1 MKENRIRDWMTP
13 DPITISSNC
22 TLPDAYWLMMNHK
35 IRRLLVVDQ
44 GTLLG
49 IITLEDLRGKLP
61 SILTSMDPLR
71 TSNMLSKLPI
81 CQVMTKN
88 PKTIPVDATLIQAAR
103 QMLEFQISTLPVM
116 DDNNVVGIITE
127 SDIFRAMVQQG
138 EV

>member
-1 MKENRIRDWMTP
+1 MKENSIRDWMTP

-44 GTLLG
+44 GVLLG
-49 IITLEDLRGKLP
+49 IITLDDLRGKLP
-61 SILTSMDPLR
+61 TILTCMDPLR
-71 TSNMLSKLPI
+71 ASNMLTKLPV

-88 PKTIPVDATLIQAAR
+88 PKTIPVDATLIQSAR

-116 DDNNVVGIITE
+116 DGDRVVGIITE
-127 SDIFRAMVQQG
+127 SDIFRALVKQI
-138 EV
+138 EA